1 MEGGQSGFD
10 SNHAI
15 AATMSLSGNQSTFG
29 GGQGVLNQSGYISPE
44 YPTGSVGAYVGPSSR
59 HSIIPGIVVQAQ
71 DVQLAQSNWKPPQ
84 GSGDGLLSEIQND
97 SQMPGGPQDQRH
109 DIVAGNSYGGG
120 QELVTEATTTRAS
133 TRKGD
138 GSRKKSRKTAL
149 SEEELNGQKARGRPR
164 LDTRDESASDVS
176 IARPARSIYKVLH

>member
-15 AATMSLSGNQSTFG
+15 AAPKSLSGNQSTLG
-29 GGQGVLNQSGYISPE
+29 AYPGAINQSGYISPE
-44 YPTGSVGAYVGPSSR
+44 YHTGSVGAYVGPSSR
-59 HSIIPGIVVQAQ
+59 RSIIPGDVGQAQ
-71 DVQLAQSNWKPPQ
+71 DVQLAQSNWEPRQ
-84 GSGDGLLSEIQND
+84 GSGGGLLPGAGID
-97 SQMPGGPQDQRH
+97 SQMHGRPQDQHH
-109 DIVAGNSYGGG
+109 DIVAATSYGGG
-120 QELVTEATTTRAS
+120 QEAHTEATATRAS

-138 GSRKKSRKTAL
+138 GSRKKSRKTIE

-176 IARPARSIYKVLH
+176 IAGPARSI